1 MLNVTSISKRSI
13 FKVWFYRQPPWH
25 CTNVDMWILV
35 VLLLVLIFL
44 PSVIMSNSRTD
55 YFELFF
61 AFKST
66 YLNTTAAVAATIE
79 SFELSKIVFQS
90 GDLFVGFFFCRII
103 RPYDSNKCCC
113 IDFGYF
119 IYDLMMIMIVAYCL
133 LGQSI
138 NRLNV
143 QSIYSFV
150 WICFCSRDRTHQ
162 LEFYANKC
170 ER

>member
-90 GDLFVGFFFCRII
+90 GDLFVGFFFLSYHSTI
-103 RPYDSNKCCC
+103 RLQQMLLYRFWLFYLRFDDDNDCSLLSVGTINQSVKCPIDIFIRLDLFLFKRSNSSAWVLRK
-113 IDFGYF
+113 
-119 IYDLMMIMIVAYCL
+119 
-133 LGQSI
+133 
-138 NRLNV
+138 
-143 QSIYSFV
+143 
-150 WICFCSRDRTHQ
+150 
-162 LEFYANKC
+162 
-170 ER
+170 